1 MFTFL
6 PLRLMLYLYDV
17 CVKCL
22 RSHDVVAAA
31 TRWAGDTARVGHS
44 VCALHA
50 VGLPDVTSQAEL
62 PAAGESF
69 HGANVIRFLFH
80 EYVYVHLDVE

>member
-1 MFTFL
+1 
-6 PLRLMLYLYDV
+6 MLYLYDV

-62 PAAGESF
+62 PAAGEPL
-69 HGANVIRFLFH
+69 HGTNVIHFLLH
-80 EYVYVHLDVE
+80 VHVHVS